1 MRLVLD
7 GKAAAE
13 CGKKRGGLSAVMAV
27 VWALVLLLATARW
40 RPVAAECAEMGCRVF
55 LPLVGGRH
63 RLDMGEYG
71 PEVLRWR
78 HLGPTDRILD
88 MTYDAR
94 GHLWS
99 ATEAGLVEWPPAP
112 AAPIRHSLRA
122 IRLVVVDAS
131 GAVWYGGESG
141 RAGEGLHRRDPDG
154 TLHAMGPAQGLPG
167 GSLADLAA
175 DDRGQVFAGW
185 RVGEVGGGGL
195 SRIDAAGEVRS
206 WRQADGLKHRDVT
219 LLTPDGDGGAWYA
232 QVDEEGRPM
241 PGLGLLSASGQL
253 RPDVAMPEAI
263 KDLPVVGLE
272 SGGDGRILVIFAA
285 PEERRSTSRV
295 DGGASRAGGGETS
308 TLLFQ
313 RDARG
318 NWSEISLPLQSAD
331 EQRLQPM
338 GFDPGPRSAIADAD
352 GLLWVVLEG
361 IVVSLSPSGR
371 LRFQPTNE
379 SGGDGELRGALAEML
394 GSETAVAARP
404 GGGLAVA
411 SVFHAGLMLLD
422 AAPGSVPVAVADP
435 AALPS
440 DLTGI
445 TADPSGTVYLT
456 GGQWPEQGAWQAP
469 DVDGVLLR
477 LGEAPRTVRTTESD
491 IPTTIG
497 PAHVTPDGVYWV
509 ADGRNLLR
517 LSADRRQRTVIRP
530 ADGLTGG
537 AITCFATGADG
548 TLWVGTT
555 KGLVHLDAAGR
566 WRRQDPAVPARPIAD
581 IASSPD
587 GTLWLALPN
596 VVIDGSD
603 VDGGVIRLQPDGKT
617 DFWFSGPLYG
627 IKEGFGLGQF
637 AVAVGG
643 GGTVWTAGS
652 AGLALR
658 DASGSWRPMNHEA
671 GLENFD
677 LVIDVAVDSRGQV
690 WAAPQS
696 GGALRYE
703 PGRDRWTLY
712 DDAIDGIVTAIVADG
727 GGSVWF
733 GRQFANDGGA
743 TLIQRDPVG
752 RWHQVS
758 LRAFTGGD
766 LDAPVRGL
774 AMAPDGTV
782 VQTTFDDALLLFGP
796 SGKGLWMPQDRL
808 PPLSSDAQPMC
819 AGEDR
824 TLWVLLRQGVASY
837 RRSEGWRIEQSA
849 DGLPYR
855 SFSSITCAL
864 DGSLW
869 LGNPPLSFDQQR
881 RGEAPSG
888 TVRRLPDGRWQDLSQ
903 ELGLGVEGVS
913 AIAAAADG
921 TVALVIVR
929 PWMPGDTAAGPWIH
943 SGLLLRRADGRLR
956 RLSME
961 QLSAGE
967 LRAQV
972 YGPDGTLWL
981 ASERGVSR
989 LDPGGGGVPVAL
1001 PSVGLPSPDVRGLAW
1016 ARGHLW
1022 AATAAGAA
1030 ERLPDRRW
1038 RPIEEGDG
1046 LGNGDLRGVVAGPRG
1061 ELWFLDATGSISVL
1075 EP

>member
-1 MRLVLD
+1 M
-7 GKAAAE
+7 
-13 CGKKRGGLSAVMAV
+13 LSFRCCDRRYGMH
-27 VWALVLLLATARW
+27 ARW
-40 RPVAAECAEMGCRVF
+40 SVRVVSIATVLALTLGVAQPRATFAECASSRCRLY

-63 RLDMGEYG
+63 RLDLGEYG
-71 PEVLRWR
+71 PAGLRWR

-88 MTYDAR
+88 MVYDSR

-112 AAPIRHSLRA
+112 AAPVRHSLRA
-122 IRLVVVDAS
+122 IRLVAVDAS
-131 GAVWYGGESG
+131 GAVWYGGEAG
-141 RAGEGLHRRDPDG
+141 RAGETLHRRDPDG
-154 TLHAMGPAQGLPG
+154 TLRALGPAQGLPG
-167 GSLADLAA
+167 GTLADLAA

-195 SRIDAAGEVRS
+195 SRIEATGAVRI
-206 WRQADGLKHRDVT
+206 WRQAEGLKYRDVM
-219 LLTPDGDGGAWYA
+219 LLAPDGDGGTWFA
-232 QVDEEGRPM
+232 QVDEDGRPM

-272 SGGDGRILVIFAA
+272 AGADGRILVIFAA
-285 PEERRSTSRV
+285 PEERRSAARIA
-295 DGGASRAGGGETS
+295 GGSSRAGGGES
-308 TLLFQ
+308 ATLLFQ
-313 RDARG
+313 RDAKG
-318 NWSEISLPLQSAD
+318 NWTEISLPLQSAD

-338 GFDPGPRSAIADAD
+338 GFDPGPRSAVSDDD
-352 GLLWVVLEG
+352 GVLWVVLEG
-361 IVVSLSPSGR
+361 IVASLSPSGR
-371 LRFQPTNE
+371 LRFQPTKD
-379 SGGDGELRGALAEML
+379 SGGDGELRGAVAERL

-411 SVFHAGLMLLD
+411 SVLHAGVMLLN
-422 AAPGSVPVAVADP
+422 AAPGSVPLAVTDP
-435 AALPS
+435 AALPA
-440 DLTGI
+440 DATGFM
-445 TADPSGTVYLT
+445 ADPSGTVFLA
-456 GGQWPEQGAWQAP
+456 GGRWPDQGAWQAP
-469 DVDGVLLR
+469 DVDGAWLR
-477 LGEAPRTVRTTESD
+477 LGEAPRNGRTTEPD
-491 IPTTIG
+491 IPMTIG
-497 PAHVTPDGVYWV
+497 PAHVTPDGVYWI
-509 ADGRNLLR
+509 ADGSNLLR
-517 LSADRRQRTVIRP
+517 LSADRRRRTVIRP

-581 IASSPD
+581 IAVSPD

-596 VVIDGSD
+596 IVTDGSD
-603 VDGGVIRLQPDGKT
+603 VDGGIVRLQPDGNA

-658 DASGSWRPMNHEA
+658 DATGSWRPINHEA
-671 GLENFD
+671 GLEPFE
-677 LVIDVAVDSRGQV
+677 LVIDVAVDIRGQV
-690 WAAPQS
+690 WVAPQS

-712 DDAIDGIVTAIVADG
+712 DDAVDGMVTAIVADG

-733 GRQFANDGGA
+733 GMQFANDDGA
-743 TLIQRDPVG
+743 TLVQRDPAG

-758 LRAFTGGD
+758 LRALTGAD
-766 LDAPVRGL
+766 RDAPVRGL
-774 AMAPDGTV
+774 ALAPDGTV
-782 VQTTFDDALLLFGP
+782 VQTTFEDALLLFGP
-796 SGKGLWMPQDRL
+796 SGKGIWMPQDRL
-808 PPLSSDAQPMC
+808 PPMPSDAQPMC
-819 AGEDR
+819 AGADGIP
-824 TLWVLLRQGVASY
+824 WVLPRQGVASH
-837 RRSEGWRIEQSA
+837 RRDEGWRVEQSA

-855 SFSSITCAL
+855 SFSSIACAP

-881 RGEAPSG
+881 RGGSPSG
-888 TVRRLPDGRWQDLSQ
+888 TVRRLPDGRWQDLRQ

-913 AIAAAADG
+913 AIAAASDG
-921 TVALVIVR
+921 TAALALVR
-929 PWMPGDTAAGPWIH
+929 PWMPGESAAGPWIA
-943 SGLLLRRADGRLR
+943 SGLLIRHADGRLR

-961 QLSAGE
+961 QLSATE
-967 LRAQV
+967 LRALV
-972 YGPDGTLWL
+972 YGPDSTLWL
-981 ASERGVSR
+981 ASDRGVSR
-989 LDPGGGGVPVAL
+989 LDPGAAGIPASL
-1001 PSVGLPSPDVRGLAW
+1001 PSVGLPSPDVRVLAW
-1016 ARGHLW
+1016 VRGHLW

-1030 ERLPDRRW
+1030 ERLPDGRW
-1038 RPIEEGDG
+1038 RPIDEGDG
-1046 LGNGDLRGVVAGPRG
+1046 LGDGDLRGVAAGPRG
-1061 ELWFLDATGSISVL
+1061 EVWFLDASGGISVL